1 MFTRILVPT
10 DFSPGADAALTYAR
24 TLAEKFGASLRLLH
38 VMEDPMTSVMLSVD
52 SYPPDLP
59 ELRRVM
65 VDDATARIRERLG
78 DNDRTALRATGEVL
92 FGSGARC
99 IVDYATEH
107 DVDLIVMGTHGRT
120 GMSHLLMGSV
130 AERVVRTA
138 PCAVMTVRTRPKDQ
152 TRTPPTDDR
161 VEQPKQP
168 VSA

>member
-1 MFTRILVPT
+1 
-10 DFSPGADAALTYAR
+10 
-24 TLAEKFGASLRLLH
+24 
-38 VMEDPMTSVMLSVD
+38 MTSVMMSVD

-65 VDDATARIRERLG
+65 VDEATARIGERLSA
-78 DNDRTALRATGEVL
+78 NDRTVFGATGEVL

-107 DVDLIVMGTHGRT
+107 DIDLIVMGTHGRT

-138 PCAVMTVRTRPKDQ
+138 PCAVMTVRTKPKDQ
-152 TRTPPTDDR
+152 APNLSTDDR
-161 VEQPKQP
+161 ADQPEHP
-168 VSA
+168 VPA